1 MKIESEQI
9 LTVQQF
15 CFLVGFVLLSIALPM
30 VAINK
35 VFITRTDL
43 IVWGIVFLFMARIR
57 RPKAI

>member
-9 LTVQQF
+9 LTVHQF

-35 VFITRTDL
+35 VFISRSDL
-43 IVWGIVFLFMARIR
+43 ILWGIVFLFIARII
-57 RPKAI
+57 RPKDI